1 MKKIGV
7 ILIDVLYWMVV
18 TALIATFLLFS
29 DYAFNDALFVA
40 LMFLPGCM
48 ILKFVLP
55 KLSFRNRR
63 EGLANLF
70 YILCAVVLT
79 VILLM
84 LIFHSRIYYTGS
96 YIHKYQIPG
105 FLTNPLSIVLMIS
118 AAAAGD
124 HFLMKWLSPHRNPS
138 DNPVTFTSDY
148 KKVTLNISEILYVE
162 SRDTEVWIC
171 ATEGR
176 HFRNKTGI
184 TQWQNLLGEGFLR
197 VHRSYLVNRDAVSSV
212 FDADIVLSDGSS
224 IPVSRKYRDVLQ
236 IL

>member
-18 TALIATFLLFS
+18 TSLITTLLLFS
-29 DYAFNDALFVA
+29 DYALDDALFVA
-40 LMFLPGCM
+40 LMFMPGCM

-55 KLSFRNRR
+55 QLSFRNRR
-63 EGLANLF
+63 EGLINLF

-84 LIFHSRIYYTGS
+84 LISHSRMYYTGS
-96 YIHKYQIPG
+96 YIHRYQMPG
-105 FLTNPLSIVLMIS
+105 FLTNPLSIVLIIS

-124 HFLMKWLSPHRNPS
+124 HLLMKCLCPRRTPS
-138 DNPVTFTSDY
+138 DNPLTFTSDY
-148 KKVTLNISEILYVE
+148 KKITLNISDILYVE
-162 SRDTEVWIC
+162 SRDTEVWIY
-171 ATEGR
+171 ATDDR

-184 TQWQNLLGEGFLR
+184 TQWQNLLGEDFLR

-212 FDADIVLSDGSS
+212 SDGNIVLSDGSS